1 MNYIGSKLSLID
13 FLYKS
18 INSVIDKNCTSF
30 CDLFAGTGIVG
41 RYFKSKN
48 FSIISNDI
56 QYYSYVINKHY
67 IENHKYLYF
76 KNLNDEIEDLKG
88 SKIKER
94 HLIVCEYLNNIPYKE
109 GFIYN
114 NYSLGGTKN
123 KEYQRIYFSD
133 ENALKCDAIR
143 MKIEEWFQNNKINE
157 NEYYFLLTSLLENI
171 DKCANTASVY
181 GAFLKDIKNTALKTF
196 NYYPSDFVFSDKK
209 HKVHNKDA
217 NELIKTIDTHILY
230 IDPPYNRRQYSDNY
244 HMLETI
250 AKYDNPEIKG
260 KTGLRNDRIK
270 SLYCSKNDVYNIFED
285 LINKAKS
292 KYIFVSYNNEG
303 LLSLEDIKTI
313 MSNKGKYGVFVKE
326 YNRFKAD
333 SKRNNLASSTFEYL
347 HYCIVK

>member
-1 MNYIGSKLSLID
+1 MNYIGSKLSLLD

-18 INSVIDKNCTSF
+18 INSVIDKNCCSF

-76 KNLNDEIEDLKG
+76 KNLNDEIEDLKCAD
-88 SKIKER
+88 IKEK

-114 NYSLGGTKN
+114 NYSFGGTKN

-181 GAFLKDIKNTALKTF
+181 GAFLKKIKNTASKTF
-196 NYYPSDFVFSDKK
+196 NYYPANFFINDIE
-209 HKVHNKDA
+209 HKVYNKDA
-217 NELIKTIDTHILY
+217 NELIETIDTDILY

-313 MSNKGKYGVFVKE
+313 MSNKGEYGVFVKE

-333 SKRNNLASSTFEYL
+333 SKRNNSASSTFEYL